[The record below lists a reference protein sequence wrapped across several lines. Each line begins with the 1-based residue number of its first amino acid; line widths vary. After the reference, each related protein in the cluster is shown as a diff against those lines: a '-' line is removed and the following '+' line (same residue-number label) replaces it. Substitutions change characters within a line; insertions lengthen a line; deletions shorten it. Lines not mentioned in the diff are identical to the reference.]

1 MVEVAAGSIAMVA
14 FSETVVLV
22 AEELVAAELVEVVG
36 MAVAAT
42 AMAVED
48 FECMMGCTL
57 CLDRLWTHLAFL
69 IPSR

>member
-1 MVEVAAGSIAMVA
+1 MVAVAAGSIAMAA
-14 FSETVVLV
+14 FSETVV
-22 AEELVAAELVEVVG
+22 LVAAELVEVVG
-36 MAVAAT
+36 MAAAAT

>member
-1 MVEVAAGSIAMVA
+1 MVAVAAGSIAMAA
-14 FSETVVLV
+14 FSETVVP
-22 AEELVAAELVEVVG
+22 VAAELVEVVG
-36 MAVAAT
+36 MAAAET

>member
-1 MVEVAAGSIAMVA
+1 MVAVAAGSIAMAA
-14 FSETVVLV
+14 FSETVV
-22 AEELVAAELVEVVG
+22 LVAAELVEVVG
-36 MAVAAT
+36 MAAAET

>member
-1 MVEVAAGSIAMVA
+1 MVAVAAGSIAMAA
-14 FSETVVLV
+14 FSEPVVLV
-22 AEELVAAELVEVVG
+22 AAEQVEAAG
-36 MAVAAT
+36 MAAAAT

>member
-1 MVEVAAGSIAMVA
+1 MVAVAAGSIAMAA
-14 FSETVVLV
+14 FSETVVP
-22 AEELVAAELVEVVG
+22 VAAELVEVVG
-36 MAVAAT
+36 MAAAAT

-57 CLDRLWTHLAFL
+57 CLDRLWTRLAFL

>member
-1 MVEVAAGSIAMVA
+1 MVAVAAGSIAMAA
-14 FSETVVLV
+14 FSETVVP
-22 AEELVAAELVEVVG
+22 VAAELVEVVG
-36 MAVAAT
+36 MAAAAT

>member
-1 MVEVAAGSIAMVA
+1 MVVAAGSFALAA
-14 FSETVVLV
+14 FSEPEVPV
-22 AEELVAAELVEVVG
+22 AEALVEVVD
-36 MAVAAT
+36 MAVEAT